1 MDPRWTAR
9 TENLL
14 AEALCMASDGSGR
27 GSVCG
32 THLRQAR
39 TVLAHLAD
47 NNLLKKPEKGKP

>member
-39 TVLAHLAD
+39 AALAHLAD
-47 NNLLKKPEKGKP
+47 RGVLKEPEKEGA